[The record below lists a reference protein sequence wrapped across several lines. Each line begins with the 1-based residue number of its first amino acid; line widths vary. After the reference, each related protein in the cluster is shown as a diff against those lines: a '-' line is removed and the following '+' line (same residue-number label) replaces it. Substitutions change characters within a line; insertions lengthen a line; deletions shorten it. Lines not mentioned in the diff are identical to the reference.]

1 MMNEFTN
8 QVGLFLIFSPHHYF
22 LLFHVGVCG
31 PPTTTA
37 VRAQCVFT
45 PTTDYG
51 KALNIRGH
59 LSFYAATLGD
69 VRGHHHPSPFLVAAT
84 HHRLQVRVGAQI
96 TGNLGTAEY
105 AISINDVRFVC
116 MRARVR
122 AVVRVRVRR

>member
-1 MMNEFTN
+1 
-8 QVGLFLIFSPHHYF
+8 
-22 LLFHVGVCG
+22 
-31 PPTTTA
+31 
-37 VRAQCVFT
+37 VFT

-105 AISINDVRFVC
+105 AISINNVRFVC
-116 MRARVR
+116 VR
-122 AVVRVRVRR
+122 WFVCVCGDDCACGDSQVPPGFGSSAT